1 MALND
6 SVLRKV
12 AIERATTTLAAIRA
26 PRFYDRGHNL
36 FGTRGRRWGLF
47 GRDYEDLW
55 PFTGAW
61 SALCTLGSLPGQ
73 KDALDLAGAMV
84 NGLRCYSKESEILER
99 TGEAGFEAVVRPP
112 LGSGG
117 DRFYDDN
124 AWLGLALV
132 RHHELTGNPEL
143 LRLAQRVFS
152 FLTSGWSTDATW
164 QFRGGIR
171 WKESTGN
178 RSRNA
183 CANGP
188 IGELAAR
195 LHQKSGDTI
204 YLDWSVRIYEWA
216 QEALRGADGLYV
228 DRIAPDGARTPTIW
242 SYNQGSMIGAGVL
255 LARETDDPSF
265 LEHAVE
271 TAGAYVDS
279 RDVAELM
286 TQDPAFNAVLF
297 RNLLV
302 LDRVRPDDRYRSLAA
317 QYSSAMWE
325 SKRSRHGLFDGN
337 GSPLNNTAA
346 MLQIDALVAGAQPH
360 P

>member
-6 SVLRKV
+6 PDLRQE
-12 AIERATTTLAAIRA
+12 AIERATATFAAIRA
-26 PRFYDRGHNL
+26 PRFFDRDHDL
-36 FGTRGRRWGLF
+36 FGTRRWGLF

-55 PFTGAW
+55 PFTSAW
-61 SALCTLGSLPGQ
+61 SALCTLGSLPGHRH
-73 KDALDLAGAMV
+73 ALDLADAMV
-84 NGLRCYSKESEILER
+84 NGLRCYRKEPQTPEQM
-99 TGEAGFEAVVRPP
+99 GEAGFESVVRPP

-132 RHHELTGNPEL
+132 RHHELTRNPEL

-152 FLTSGWSTDATW
+152 FLVSGWSTDTTW

-171 WKESTGN
+171 WKESPGN

-188 IGELAAR
+188 TGELAAR
-195 LHQKSGDTI
+195 LHEKSGDSM
-204 YLDWSVRIYEWA
+204 YLDWSVRIYEWTRG
-216 QEALRGADGLYV
+216 ALRGTDGLYM
-228 DRIAPDGARTPTIW
+228 DQIAPDGSRTPTVW

-255 LARETDDPSF
+255 LARETNDPSF
-265 LEHAVE
+265 LEHAEE
-271 TAGAYVDS
+271 TAGAYVDN
-279 RDVAELM
+279 RDVTELM
-286 TQDPAFNAVLF
+286 AQDPAFNAVLF

-302 LDRVRPDDRYRSLAA
+302 LDQVRPNDRYRSLAA
-317 QYSSAMWE
+317 QYSSAMWA
-325 SKRSRHGLFDGN
+325 SKRLRHGLFAGN
-337 GSPLNNTAA
+337 GSPLNNAAA
-346 MLQIDALVAGAQPH
+346 MVQIDALLARAQPH